1 MERHS
6 EVVLETALV
15 SLCTLDIGLKI
26 IIIINNNY
34 ILVIIKYAVKSTT
47 VYVMN
52 NKYCQFG
59 K

>member
-26 IIIINNNY
+26 IIIINNKLYSSNTK
-34 ILVIIKYAVKSTT
+34 ICCQKYHSLR
-47 VYVMN
+47 N
-52 NKYCQFG
+52 E
-59 K
+59 